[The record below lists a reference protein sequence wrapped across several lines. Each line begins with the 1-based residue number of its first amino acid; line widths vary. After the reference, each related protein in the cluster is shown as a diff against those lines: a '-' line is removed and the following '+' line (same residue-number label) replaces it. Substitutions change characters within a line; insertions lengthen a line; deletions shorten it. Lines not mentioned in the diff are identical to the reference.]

1 MVRHS
6 RKSPRA
12 HNPQPAGKGRS
23 AGWGTTPWRI
33 DFHPAPRRL
42 PREVDFA
49 IVGGG
54 FSGLAAAAWLR
65 RLAPHKSVAVF
76 EAGSIGAASSGH
88 TGGIALGET
97 SAGDLPGLGDVLAGF
112 SKILRTLNVNC
123 ELSLGG
129 AYELARR
136 PGLAESPISW
146 SDSGNLRVAKE
157 IPGGSV
163 NPGKLVSGLAREA
176 ERLGARIFEDAR
188 VEDIAP
194 GDTLRLRVPGAEVLA
209 RGALVATNALSLELS
224 GLAGRAQP
232 KFTLAVA
239 TQPLTVRQLQAV
251 GLASRKPFYTVDL
264 PYLWGRLLPSNRVIF
279 GSGLV
284 HLEDWGELEMMDIAK
299 GEPAELLAL
308 LMRRV
313 RGLHPGL
320 RRVNF
325 AHQWGGPM
333 LIGENWI
340 PVFARHPRSAH
351 LLVLGAYSGHGVA
364 LSVYLGCWAAEAL
377 LGQRGLPHWNQAPG
391 GGKVV

>member
-1 MVRHS
+1 MGIERWG
-6 RKSPRA
+6 
-12 HNPQPAGKGRS
+12 NP
-23 AGWGTTPWRI
+23 PWRI
-33 DFHPAPRRL
+33 DFHPAARRL

-65 RLAPHKSVAVF
+65 RLAPQKSVAVF
-76 EAGSIGAASSGH
+76 EAGFIGAGSSGH

-97 SAGDLPGLGDVLAGF
+97 AAGDLPGLGDVLAGY
-112 SKILRTLNVNC
+112 STILRTLKVNC

-136 PGLAESPISW
+136 SGLAEAPISW

-163 NPGKLVSGLAREA
+163 NPGKLVSGLARA
-176 ERLGARIFEDAR
+176 AQRLGARIFDNAR

-194 GDTLRLRVPGAEVLA
+194 EESVRLRVRGAEVRA
-209 RGALVATNALSLELS
+209 RAALVATNALSLELS

-239 TQPLTVRQLQAV
+239 TEPLTSHQLDAL

-264 PYLWGRLLPSNRVIF
+264 PYLWGRLLASNRVIF

-284 HLEDWGELEMMDIAK
+284 HLEDWRELEVLDIAK

-308 LMRRV
+308 LKRRV
-313 RGLHPGL
+313 RGLHPAL
-320 RRVNF
+320 RSVKF
-325 AHQWGGPM
+325 THQWGGPM
-333 LIGENWI
+333 LIGENWT
-340 PVFARHPRSAH
+340 PVFARHPRSARV
-351 LLVLGAYSGHGVA
+351 LVLGAYSGHGVA

-377 LGQRGLPHWNQAPG
+377 LARRSVPDWNQAPG
-391 GGKVV
+391 AGRRV